1 MLTSVLKS
9 QRVVE
14 VNIYIV
20 LSFIKMRKMITE
32 TGDLRD
38 MICSLENKYD
48 KQFQA
53 VLNVLQ
59 KIIKKEPPNNKS
71 IGFICPV
78 NKKEQWWNQ
87 VCAGAT

>member
-78 NKKEQWWNQ
+78 NKKEQ
-87 VCAGAT
+87 